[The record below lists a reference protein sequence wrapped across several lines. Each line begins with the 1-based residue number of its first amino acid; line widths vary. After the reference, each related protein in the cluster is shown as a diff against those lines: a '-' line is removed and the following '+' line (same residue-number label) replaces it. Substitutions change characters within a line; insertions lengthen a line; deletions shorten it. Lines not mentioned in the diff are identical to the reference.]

1 MMYYF
6 VARLNEIFEETVIPF
21 FIRLMAIVSGALL
34 IVSPAAAADAKF
46 PPLVKIVVPFGPG
59 GSNDVVARA
68 IAAPLAKRLETN
80 VIVDN
85 KAGASGIIGND
96 VVAK

>member
-1 MMYYF
+1 MYYF

-59 GSNDVVARA
+59 GSNDVVARDCG
-68 IAAPLAKRLETN
+68 AAREA
-80 VIVDN
+80 
-85 KAGASGIIGND
+85 AGNQRDRRQQGRGFGD
-96 VVAK
+96 YRQ